1 MQNILIV
8 EDNADIS
15 KLIKI
20 TLQNAGFNAETAL
33 DGEIGADMVEAKRYD
48 LVLLD
53 IMLPKIDGY
62 DLIAYIKNYDIPVIF
77 ISAKG
82 DIEDKAKGFHLGAY
96 DYIVKP
102 FELEELVLRVENVLR
117 HYGHSRDTLKAGG
130 VKINILTRTVAK
142 NGETVPLTPK
152 EYDLLV
158 ALVRGKNMVLR
169 RYSLYEKVWDEQYS
183 EDTRTLDIHIR
194 RLRKKLQLE
203 KEIKTVPKVGYM
215 LEVDN

>member
-152 EYDLLV
+152 EYDLLL

>member
-1 MQNILIV
+1 M
-8 EDNADIS
+8 
-15 KLIKI
+15 
-20 TLQNAGFNAETAL
+20 
-33 DGEIGADMVEAKRYD
+33 
-48 LVLLD
+48 
-53 IMLPKIDGY
+53 
-62 DLIAYIKNYDIPVIF
+62 
-77 ISAKG
+77 
-82 DIEDKAKGFHLGAY
+82 
-96 DYIVKP
+96 
-102 FELEELVLRVENVLR
+102 ENVLR

-152 EYDLLV
+152 EYDLLL